1 MDRETRM
8 YENIVV
14 GFDGSA
20 YSKSAL
26 MEVSNWIKRH
36 GGNAVL
42 VHAVFFDE
50 EEFGIIPEQLEKR
63 MIFGRKLC
71 FQAKEDISSALGIN
85 LESIICEGDPPDTII
100 EVAQAKKADLIAIGT
115 HGRRGLKKLLMGSVT
130 SGVIANAPCDVL
142 VVKKSCPECKGSYGS
157 ILVPFDGSESGKKAL
172 FQACRMARIDGS
184 SVTVLYV
191 IPRYEEMIGFLMTS
205 SMKSSLMKEAEKIT
219 AAASDLALANGVRP
233 KVLIGDGDIGSKIA
247 ETADREKNDLI
258 VMGSYGW
265 SGVNKAIIGG
275 NTERVIM
282 YANCPILVVR

>member
-1 MDRETRM
+1 MYTEDAASSGSLAMDRETRM

-26 MEVSNWIKRH
+26 TEVSNWIKRH

-100 EVAQAKKADLIAIGT
+100 DVAQAKKADLIAIGT

-142 VVKKSCPECKGSYGS
+142 VVKKSCPECTGSYGS
-157 ILVPFDGSESGKKAL
+157 ILVPFDGSESGKKGAFPGL
-172 FQACRMARIDGS
+172 PHGP
-184 SVTVLYV
+184 Y
-191 IPRYEEMIGFLMTS
+191 
-205 SMKSSLMKEAEKIT
+205 
-219 AAASDLALANGVRP
+219 
-233 KVLIGDGDIGSKIA
+233 
-247 ETADREKNDLI
+247 
-258 VMGSYGW
+258 
-265 SGVNKAIIGG
+265 
-275 NTERVIM
+275 
-282 YANCPILVVR
+282 

>member
-1 MDRETRM
+1 M
-8 YENIVV
+8 
-14 GFDGSA
+14 
-20 YSKSAL
+20 AL
-26 MEVSNWIKRH
+26 NP
-36 GGNAVL
+36 A
-42 VHAVFFDE
+42 
-50 EEFGIIPEQLEKR
+50 
-63 MIFGRKLC
+63 
-71 FQAKEDISSALGIN
+71 
-85 LESIICEGDPPDTII
+85 
-100 EVAQAKKADLIAIGT
+100 
-115 HGRRGLKKLLMGSVT
+115 
-130 SGVIANAPCDVL
+130 
-142 VVKKSCPECKGSYGS
+142 
-157 ILVPFDGSESGKKAL
+157 KKAL
-172 FQACRMARIDGS
+172 FQACRMAHIDGS